1 MLGGIFTSTKPYAID
16 YYSLTPKRAECK
28 NLLVPV
34 CLSASHVAYTT
45 IRMEPTYMV
54 LGQSAAV
61 AAVEAINAKC
71 AVQDVDYP
79 SLRAKLEELGQFL
92 TPSDKKVKHTQR
104 VER

>member
-1 MLGGIFTSTKPYAID
+1 
-16 YYSLTPKRAECK
+16 
-28 NLLVPV
+28 
-34 CLSASHVAYTT
+34 
-45 IRMEPTYMV
+45 MEPTYMV

-61 AAVEAINAKC
+61 AAVQAIDGRC

-79 SLRAKLEELGQFL
+79 ALRAKLEELGQFL